1 MLDNVVIGRYYPIKS
16 KIHSMN
22 PICKIICLLLYLITL
37 LFSTDIVLTL
47 VLTIFTLILMFL
59 SNVPSKVYFNTV
71 FSLKYLLLFLLI
83 VNTIFGIN
91 ILSTITMIIRLSIL
105 VIYTTIITLTT
116 PPTEITYGLEKT
128 FAFLRIFKVP
138 VNKMAL
144 SLTLAIRFIPT
155 IIDQANKIL
164 KSQASRGIDYY
175 NSDLKGKIVAVK
187 SMLYPM
193 INLTIK
199 RADDLSDAMEVR
211 LFSINS
217 KRTNYRINK
226 WKMFDNYILMVHMI
240 LLFIIIVKG
249 VII

>member
-16 KIHSMN
+16 KVHSMN
-22 PICKIICLLLYLITL
+22 PICKIICLLLYLFAI
-37 LFSTDIVLTL
+37 LFTSNIVEAL
-47 VLTIFTLILMFL
+47 VLTIFTLIFMFL
-59 SNVPSKVYFNTV
+59 TNVPSKLYFKTV
-71 FSLKYLLLFLLI
+71 FSIKYLLLFLLI
-83 VNTIFGIN
+83 INTIFGIN
-91 ILSTITMIIRLSIL
+91 ILSTIVMLIKLCLL
-105 VIYTTIITLTT
+105 VLFTTIITLTT

-128 FAFLRIFKVP
+128 FGFLNIFKVP

-175 NSDLKGKIVAVK
+175 NSDFKGKLVAVK
-187 SMLYPM
+187 SMLFPM
-193 INLTIK
+193 FNLTMK

-211 LFSINS
+211 LFSIHS

-226 WKMFDNYILMVHMI
+226 WGMFDNYILIVHI
-240 LLFIIIVKG
+240 FLLFVLILKG
-249 VII
+249 

>member
-1 MLDNVVIGRYYPIKS
+1 MLDNVVVGRYYPIKS
-16 KIHSMN
+16 KVHSMN
-22 PICKIICLLLYLITL
+22 PICKIICLLIYLFSL
-37 LFSTDIVLTL
+37 LFANNIIITTILIV
-47 VLTIFTLILMFL
+47 FTCIYMFL
-59 SNVPSKVYFNTV
+59 TNVPSKLYFKTI
-71 FSLKYLLLFLLI
+71 LGIKYLLLLI
-83 VNTIFGIN
+83 VIINTLVGIN
-91 ILSTITMIIRLSIL
+91 ILSTVTIILRLSML

-128 FAFLRIFKVP
+128 FGFLKKIKVP

-164 KSQASRGIDYY
+164 KSQASKGIDYY
-175 NSDLKGKIVAVK
+175 NSNLKGKFVAVK

-193 INLTIK
+193 VNLTIK

-217 KRTNYRINK
+217 SRTNYRINK
-226 WKMFDNYILMVHMI
+226 WGIFDNYILLVHVF
-240 LLFIIIVKG
+240 LLFIMILG
-249 VII
+249 VGL

>member
-1 MLDNVVIGRYYPIKS
+1 MLDNIIIGRYYPIKS
-16 KIHSMN
+16 KIHFMN
-22 PICKIICLLLYLITL
+22 PICKIVCLLFYLITL
-37 LFSTDIVLTL
+37 LFTTDLFFTIT
-47 VLTIFTLILMFL
+47 LTIFTLILMYL
-59 SNVPSKVYFNTV
+59 SNVPSKLYFNTIL
-71 FSLKYLLLFLLI
+71 SIKYLLIFILLI
-83 VNTIFGIN
+83 NLLLGIN
-91 ILSTITMIIRLSIL
+91 FINSIIMITKLSVL

-128 FAFLRIFKVP
+128 FAFLKVFKVP

-175 NSDLKGKIVAVK
+175 NSDLKGKYVAIK

-193 INLTIK
+193 VNLTIK
-199 RADDLSDAMEVR
+199 RADDLADAMEVR

-226 WKMFDNYILMVHMI
+226 VTVFDIYILGVHVF

-249 VII
+249 VLV